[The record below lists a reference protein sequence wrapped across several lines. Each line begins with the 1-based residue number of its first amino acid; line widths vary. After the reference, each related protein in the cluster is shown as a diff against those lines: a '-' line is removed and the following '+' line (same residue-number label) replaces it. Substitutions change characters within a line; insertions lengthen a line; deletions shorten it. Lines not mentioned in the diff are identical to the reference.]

1 MSELMDEAATR
12 AGGPRPRPADA
23 PDDTP
28 HPSGADVGWGIT
40 GTLLAGLVVYGG
52 AGLLVDRWL
61 DTKVFALIGVVV
73 GLGLSVYLI
82 TVKYGGPV
90 QQTQAISSTS
100 YSKISSKSYSTYRNT
115 PGGRRSQPRTQKG
128 HR

>member
-1 MSELMDEAATR
+1 M
-12 AGGPRPRPADA
+12 
-23 PDDTP
+23 
-28 HPSGADVGWGIT
+28 
-40 GTLLAGLVVYGG
+40 LAGIVVYGG

-61 DTKVFALIGVVV
+61 DTSVFALVGLIL
-73 GLGLSVYLI
+73 GLGLSIYLI

-90 QQTQAISSTS
+90 QPTQTISSTS

-115 PGGRRSQPRTQKG
+115 PGGRRSRPRAQTQTQKG